1 MARADGLAEDLNDE
15 EDDAESLSAGVPA
28 DGDAEE
34 GEEEEVSASS
44 SAAGGAF
51 HVSMARSVFKRAVLS
66 IIFHSKCW
74 SMLVHNVRTVT

>member
-15 EDDAESLSAGVPA
+15 EDDADSVSAGVPA

-44 SAAGGAF
+44 PAAGGG
-51 HVSMARSVFKRAVLS
+51 VSCKHGTKRVQTGGVVHHCSFKVLA
-66 IIFHSKCW
+66 
-74 SMLVHNVRTVT
+74 MLVHNVRMAT